1 MFGMGFTEIFLIAVV
16 AIVALGPEKLPGVMV
31 DIAKMFKKLKG
42 QVNEAKNAVESELK
56 LSELQQEALSYKES
70 LTKEADTFKSTT
82 INDFTKDINEISKA
96 VDSDEIAR
104 ETVKFPKKRY
114 ENQENVE
121 NKEDTKNV

>member
-1 MFGMGFTEIFLIAVV
+1 MGFTEIFLIAVV

-70 LTKEADTFKSTT
+70 LTKDADAFKSTT
-82 INDFTKDINEISKA
+82 INDFTKDISEISKS
-96 VDSDEIAR
+96 VDADEIAR

-114 ENQENVE
+114 EERAAE
-121 NKEDTKNV
+121 EKKEDTKDV